1 MGYKSRGGWSIP
13 VCLRD
18 CRNRDIDCDECFGF
32 SCFSPN
38 IPVDLVGKTE
48 NVKRMSEKDGF
59 QCA

>member
-18 CRNRDIDCDECFGF
+18 CRNRDIDCEECFCF

-38 IPVDLVGKTE
+38 VPVDLIGKVYE
-48 NVKRMSEKDGF
+48 QGNEQKVVRGE
-59 QCA
+59 